1 MYYST
6 LSSSDLHYLPE
17 FAQIHF
23 HWVDD
28 VIQQSHPL
36 PSPSPFAFN
45 LSQYQGQR
53 IRDKQITTLIFLF
66 LDSENIF
73 NLIERGK
80 SDCENSKTGYIYQ
93 LK

>member
-1 MYYST
+1 MDHST
-6 LSSSDLHYLPE
+6 QSSSDLHYLPE

-23 HWVDD
+23 HWVYDA
-28 VIQQSHPL
+28 IQQYYPL
-36 PSPSPFAFN
+36 PPPSPFSFN

-53 IRDKQITTLIFLF
+53 IRDKQITTLMFLF

-80 SDCENSKTGYIYQ
+80 SDCENSKTDYIYQ

>member
-6 LSSSDLHYLPE
+6 LSSSDFHYLPE

-53 IRDKQITTLIFLF
+53 IRDKQIATLIFLF
-66 LDSENIF
+66 LDPENIF
-73 NLIERGK
+73 NLIEVSQTVRIQK
-80 SDCENSKTGYIYQ
+80 QVIFIS
-93 LK
+93 